1 MKPAEEAG
9 TYFYFQRGSYKY
21 FNEGDAARVFEA
33 SLSNSLKKLYWFV
46 MTAGLSG
53 PSPVTTSTIYSFSS
67 QQSRTSLRMMRMM
80 QQSKN
85 II

>member
-9 TYFYFQRGSYKY
+9 TYFYFQTWSYKY

-46 MTAGLSG
+46 MAAVSAGLLL
-53 PSPVTTSTIYSFSS
+53 
-67 QQSRTSLRMMRMM
+67 SRPRLFTAE
-80 QQSKN
+80 QNQPEEDEDDAAEQTHN
-85 II
+85 

>member
-1 MKPAEEAG
+1 MEPAEEAG
-9 TYFYFQRGSYKY
+9 TYFYFRRWSYKY

-53 PSPVTTSTIYSFSS
+53 
-67 QQSRTSLRMMRMM
+67 SRLFTAE
-80 QQSKN
+80 QNQPQEDEDDAAEQTHN
-85 II
+85 